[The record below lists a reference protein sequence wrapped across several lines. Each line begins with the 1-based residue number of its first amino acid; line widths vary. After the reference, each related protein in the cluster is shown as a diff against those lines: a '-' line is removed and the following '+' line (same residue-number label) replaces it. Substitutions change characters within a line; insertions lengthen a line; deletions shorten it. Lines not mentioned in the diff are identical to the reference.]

1 MQSQITSILGLVSH
15 TSSSNFLLEV
25 PFEFQ
30 YTDRMKIKNI
40 EVDSLDIWMGAL
52 VVFGLA
58 SVGFIIW
65 LGITL
70 SKL

>member
-1 MQSQITSILGLVSH
+1 MSKLLLKRLQKTL
-15 TSSSNFLLEV
+15 TKNKLEV
-25 PFEFQ
+25 PSEFQ
-30 YTDRMKIKNI
+30 YTDRMKNKNI

>member
-1 MQSQITSILGLVSH
+1 MSKLLLKRLRKIK
-15 TSSSNFLLEV
+15 LEV
-25 PFEFQ
+25 PSTIL
-30 YTDRMKIKNI
+30 YTDSMKNKNN

>member
-1 MQSQITSILGLVSH
+1 M
-15 TSSSNFLLEV
+15 LLEV
-25 PFEFQ
+25 PSEFQ

-58 SVGFIIW
+58 SIGFLIW
-65 LGITL
+65 LGIFL